1 MDSFTDFANLRET
14 LWYIIMIGLLFYII
28 IAINIAYIHS
38 QIERKAKQMPARLK
52 TMSLN
57 LKTIG
62 VGLMKDN
69 SDITGREKDQVVEEV
84 KRYPTSGKQGRRTT
98 SDGLLGEDGGTRRRT
113 HKTTGTEKS
122 SGRTHKK
129 NQSQISQKRTR
140 RGKLQRDSKR
150 LPETTH
156 GDKRKDM
163 GTRKKPRIN
172 AIRALR

>member
-84 KRYPTSGKQGRRTT
+84 KRYPTSGEAEENSYRW
-98 SDGLLGEDGGTRRRT
+98 D
-113 HKTTGTEKS
+113 TGKRWRHAPTNSQNYRNRKIIW
-122 SGRTHKK
+122 K
-129 NQSQISQKRTR
+129 NS
-140 RGKLQRDSKR
+140 
-150 LPETTH
+150 
-156 GDKRKDM
+156 
-163 GTRKKPRIN
+163 
-172 AIRALR
+172 